1 MISEPGIVNIEDLPP
16 GWGLLHVVKG
26 RVKKVHGWHGNWEWV
41 NRDSKPFQANKQAEC
56 DYMFSALRRMDL
68 RGHLKEVYDGVIV
81 NRAAEGANQ

>member
-1 MISEPGIVNIEDLPP
+1 MKIITRTEAATSGLKRYYTGKSCKHGHDSER
-16 GWGLLHVVKG
+16 W
-26 RVKKVHGWHGNWEWV
+26 VH

>member
-1 MISEPGIVNIEDLPP
+1 M
-16 GWGLLHVVKG
+16 LHVVSG
-26 RVKKVHGWHGNWEWV
+26 RVKKVYGWPGNWEWV
-41 NRDSKPFQANKQAEC
+41 NRDSKPFHANKQAEC